1 MAKDHF
7 RFKQFTVWHDRCAM
21 KVGTDGVLLGA
32 WAPVEGVKRV
42 LDVGTGS
49 GVIALQIA
57 QRAPHARIIAVEIDP
72 EAARQAAS
80 NVAAS
85 PWADRI
91 QVVCADFAHFLA
103 EEPFDL
109 IVSNPPYFVHSLH
122 NPDASRTQARHND
135 SLPYDIL
142 FRHATTMLAPEGT
155 FCLIAPTSLHLDMMG
170 AAFDNHL
177 GMECINHIFTKPGI
191 CKRAIYSFTR
201 KPPTGMLPMHQ
212 VESLSIHDDEGNYT
226 EEYRQLTAPFY
237 LHF

>member
-57 QRAPHARIIAVEIDP
+57 QRAPEAHLVAVEIDP
-72 EAARQAAS
+72 EAAHQAAS

-91 QVVCADFAHFLA
+91 QVVCADFAHFLT

-109 IVSNPPYFVHSLH
+109 IVSNPPYFVHSLQ
-122 NPDASRTQARHND
+122 NPNASRTQARHND
-135 SLPYDIL
+135 SLPYDTL
-142 FRHATTMLAPEGT
+142 FRQATKMLAPEGR
-155 FCLIAPTSLHLDMMG
+155 FCLIVPTSLHLELMEV
-170 AAFDNHL
+170 AFDNHL

-237 LHF
+237 LNF